1 MLLVEICDELISN
14 VPTTVLY
21 EIRTNEQYITGLGP
35 MKRLEVELIS
45 ETNSKII

>member
-14 VPTTVLY
+14 VPTTALY

-35 MKRLEVELIS
+35 MKRL
-45 ETNSKII
+45 TNSKII

>member
-14 VPTTVLY
+14 VLY

-35 MKRLEVELIS
+35 MKRLEVELIC